1 MRLIIA
7 ILICLPG
14 MLRAQ
19 CSAGDT
25 LTANTVT
32 NITTSSA
39 ILSGAFPVDDSI
51 TAFTLTYVREGQTD
65 TVNTTAGGFSRTLSS
80 LQSGTTYRYYWTTN
94 CGPGVNIRQ
103 AGYYTFTTLGNTIV
117 YTPMQA
123 LGYRF
128 QYLRADS
135 GFNVPLRDTSIY
147 RGVNRAGAV
156 LYKSGAG
163 FFGYNGNYWEKV
175 IPDSTIYSTKFMV
188 DTMRTAL
195 YNRLESMWDTS
206 GANIY
211 FNTGSVAIGSA
222 TIDTSAALRVA
233 STNKGFLP
241 PKMTAVQAEAISG
254 PSEGLLVYA
263 IDGSGVV
270 ITTKGWWGYDG
281 STWVKLN

>member
-1 MRLIIA
+1 
-7 ILICLPG
+7 

-103 AGYYTFTTLGNTIV
+103 AGYYTFTTLGASIV

-128 QYLRADS
+128 QYMRTDS
-135 GFNVPLRDTSIY
+135 GFNLPLRDTSIY

-156 LYKSGAG
+156 LYKPGTG

-175 IPDSTIYSTKFMV
+175 IPDSTIYSTKFRV
-188 DTMRTAL
+188 DTMRIAL
-195 YNRLESMWDTS
+195 YSRLESMWDTS
-206 GANIY
+206 GVNIY
-211 FNTGSVAIGSA
+211 FNTGSVAIGTA
-222 TIDTSAALRVA
+222 TIDTSAILQVA
-233 STNKGFLP
+233 STSKGFLP
-241 PKMTAVQAEAISG
+241 PKMTGAQAEAISG
-254 PSEGLLVYA
+254 PSEGLMVYA
-263 IDGSGVV
+263 IDGSGAV